1 MSFKEFVVSL
11 FKDERGSISI
21 KPLVGFICT
30 LVLCTV
36 LFLRY
41 TPDTTTL
48 NAVLLLAVVGIG
60 ADTVDKFSLKTPIKP
75 DQQPKQP
82 EENQN

>member
-1 MSFKEFVVSL
+1 MTFKEFVISL

-21 KPLVGFICT
+21 KPVAGFICT
-30 LVLCTV
+30 LVLCTIV
-36 LFLRY
+36 FLKY
-41 TPDTTTL
+41 TPDTTAL

-60 ADTVDKFSLKTPIKP
+60 ADTVDKFSLKGLSKP

-82 EENQN
+82 EENQ